1 MIQTFIDEIDAQR
14 AAEDFLFNLVPENR
28 PHELEVVGLVNHAG
42 MRIDGSVS
50 CLWIG
55 GKLIAQAVI
64 VRNDGN
70 YSVLTCSDFAEKPMK
85 AFCAEVGGFATCYVA
100 AQTSSKARYRVVRS
114 MQEAEFRAEFKDIR
128 IARCPR
134 YDAWAQIA
142 KDRCYSQEDMPKI
155 GEINGP

>member
-1 MIQTFIDEIDAQR
+1 
-14 AAEDFLFNLVPENR
+14 
-28 PHELEVVGLVNHAG
+28 
-42 MRIDGSVS
+42 
-50 CLWIG
+50 
-55 GKLIAQAVI
+55 
-64 VRNDGN
+64 
-70 YSVLTCSDFAEKPMK
+70 MK
-85 AFCAEVGGFATCYVA
+85 AFVAEVGDFATCYVA

-134 YDAWAQIA
+134 YDAWAQTA